1 MRVTNLSTYSNF
13 IDNYRK
19 SSAELAK
26 ITTQLSSGKKISESF
41 QNTSIYIDSMRLTKE
56 QSSLNQIKELA
67 SQAQS
72 FADNSDQILTQFT
85 DALNSFKTK
94 LLQANNATQ
103 DETSLNAI
111 ANDLEK
117 LKEHMMA
124 LANTSINGQYL
135 FSGTALNYKPI
146 DENGN
151 YQGNDKYLKAVIS
164 NGVQESYNITG
175 KELFFGRDEDFN
187 KKITTNVPLL
197 NQSKLH
203 PDIMTETDKDSPPQ
217 EVYITPQD
225 SIRDLVGD
233 NDDDQSNDA
242 NAFFYVYGKKPSG
255 ESFKTKIELSTDKS
269 VEELLNKIGF
279 AYGNTADNKLVEVS
293 LNDRGE
299 IEIKDLKNGN
309 EQIDFFIVGAI
320 DQSGGNGADV
330 TDIDDLATNPDVK
343 LVEFIKSGFRPA
355 TSVDERVAYDRNF
368 FDKNGNI
375 LTSNVS
381 QITKENAFAS
391 PMTKLS
397 ETAGVSDLNGTTLH
411 MEITDINSVSHTLT
425 LNLSDPS
432 SSFTIDGNTYTVFDA
447 EGNPTAANDLTYR
460 QLTDIIS
467 MAVSDTLPV
476 SDTKQAYDEAV
487 KNARELV
494 ESDIDDEGKIYI
506 KDKTSPDSDI
516 QFAIYDEDSDD
527 FTNSTS
533 PVLTF
538 HANDALTIDRPS
550 LNIFKDMD
558 EMIKSVREGRFD
570 PDGEKN
576 DPRLSGINAAIERI
590 DHITTHIV
598 KKHTKIGSISNSFR
612 NVQDRSTFLHLNV
625 TKLKSEIEDVDVA
638 EALMKF
644 NQININ
650 FQAMLSSI
658 AKINSLSLVN
668 YI

>member
-1 MRVTNLSTYSNF
+1 MRVTNLATYAQF

-19 SSAELAK
+19 SSTELAN
-26 ITTQLSSGKKISESF
+26 ITSQLSSGKKIANSF
-41 QNTSIYIDSMRLTKE
+41 QNSSIYVDSMRLTKE
-56 QSSLNQIKELA
+56 QSSLNEIKELS
-67 SQAQS
+67 SQAQM

-85 DALNSFKTK
+85 DALNEFKTK
-94 LLQANNATQ
+94 LLQANNSTQ
-103 DETSLNAI
+103 DQTSLNAI

-117 LKEHMMA
+117 LKDHMTA

-135 FSGTALNYKPI
+135 FSGTAMKYKPI

-203 PDIMTETDKDSPPQ
+203 PDIMTETDKDSPPK

-233 NDDDQSNDA
+233 NDDDQNNDS

-269 VEELLNKIGF
+269 VQDLLDKIEA
-279 AYGNTADNKLVEVS
+279 AYGNTEDNKLVDVS

-299 IEIKDLKNGN
+299 IEIKDLKSGN
-309 EQIDFFIVGAI
+309 EQIDFFILGAV

-330 TDIDDLATNPDVK
+330 IDIDDLTLNPNVK
-343 LVEFIKSGFRPA
+343 IVEFIKSDFTPIPF
-355 TSVDERVAYDRNF
+355 TDKRVSYDRNF
-368 FDKNGNI
+368 FEKNKDTLSSNI
-375 LTSNVS
+375 S
-381 QITKENAFAS
+381 QITKNNFFAA
-391 PMTKLS
+391 PETKLV
-397 ETAGVSDLNGTTLH
+397 ETAGISTLNGTVLE
-411 MEITDINSVSHTLT
+411 MKITDVNSVTHTLN
-425 LNLSDPS
+425 LNLSDFS
-432 SSFTIDGNTYTVFDA
+432 NFTIDGRFYTIFNADGTNTKADEF
-447 EGNPTAANDLTYR
+447 TYR

-467 MAVSDTLPV
+467 MSVSGTLPTAN
-476 SDTKQAYDEAV
+476 TKESYDEAV
-487 KNARELV
+487 IKSKKLV
-494 ESDIDDEGKIYI
+494 ETGLDDQGRLYI
-506 KDKTSPDSDI
+506 KDKTSQNTNI
-516 QFAIYDEDSDD
+516 QFAIYDKNGDN
-527 FTNSTS
+527 FANSSS

-538 HANDALTIDRPS
+538 QANDALTIDKPS
-550 LNIFKDMD
+550 LNIFQDMD
-558 EMIKSVREGRFD
+558 EIIKSVREGRFN
-570 PDGEKN
+570 PDGEKK
-576 DPRLSGINAAIERI
+576 DPRLPGINAAIERI
-590 DHITTHIV
+590 DHITTHII

-644 NQININ
+644 NQINLN